1 MDEGWTRFVFEKQM
15 GVAYETLHDADV
27 NRGSL
32 RARFDAIVLPD
43 QAAAQIL
50 SGHPPGTLPD
60 EFTGGLQKSGAAR
73 LREFVEEGGTLVAL
87 DTASLFAT
95 AELGLPVKAVATPD
109 LYCPGA
115 LVLAQVEGEG
125 PLVHGLGREIPVW
138 FQGGPV
144 LEAFGAKPTAADVA
158 PPHATSVSVAMRYSR
173 SNLLASG
180 YLLGEAQLAGQ
191 PALLEVRRGKGRV
204 VLFGFRPQY
213 RGQSWGTY
221 VPFLNALYLSAAEPG
236 R

>member
-1 MDEGWTRFVFEKQM
+1 
-15 GVAYETLHDADV
+15 
-27 NRGSL
+27 
-32 RARFDAIVLPD
+32 
-43 QAAAQIL
+43 
-50 SGHPPGTLPD
+50 
-60 EFTGGLQKSGAAR
+60 
-73 LREFVEEGGTLVAL
+73 VEEGGTLVAL

-95 AELGLPVKAVATPD
+95 AELALPVKAVATPD

-115 LVLAQVEGEG
+115 LVLARVEGGG
-125 PLVHGLGREIPVW
+125 PLVHGLEGEVPVW

-144 LEAFGAKPTAADVA
+144 LEAAVTQPKTAGVTHPNPKP
-158 PPHATSVSVAMRYSR
+158 VSVAMRYAS

-191 PALLEVRRGKGRV
+191 PALLEVRVGKGRV

-213 RGQSWGTY
+213 RGQSFGTY